1 MSNEGPGISGKQ
13 YIDAL
18 SVGLSGRVSSDNDVD
33 NICLQTGE
41 EFSSEFLRDR
51 VGLRRFPVIT
61 DADQRLPKSLDVNI
75 KDNKYELV
83 YEDLKHVL
91 GLSRTESDSNSDL
104 SEIALARGYVAE
116 IENRAYPNNL
126 NRYHCELGNFRQA
139 SDTLS
144 KQVSSKFFEGN
155 GCDQV
160 NSGPN
165 TASICVV
172 ESPHVCHPHG
182 SVFSDGS
189 FYKKIKFLCS
199 FGGRILPRPNDGKL
213 RYVGGETRIISIR
226 KNITWEELM
235 KKTSAICSQM
245 HVIKYQLPGE
255 DLDAL
260 ISVCSNEDLH
270 HMIEEYEELE
280 RAGGSQRLRIF
291 LIPSNECESPSS
303 NEARVN
309 QPSDADY
316 HYVVAVNGM
325 LDPSMRKN
333 SNGPSLAS
341 HISQFGNTS
350 DYNSPHLHR
359 DPSTSIF
366 ASEMKDCA
374 PTSPNLAGM
383 LSKPGPQFLT
393 ALKVAGKSI
402 NQMSH
407 LSPISGQPKD
417 PNVQLFTDIPYNSIN
432 ESINPFVMEEAPH
445 DNSLFVDNTNYVD
458 PVAYYN
464 NFARGPTCV
473 NYHSNNQYIVECDQ
487 IRKPSE
493 NLHLHRR
500 NRSKELVSSA
510 VCNLTDINSER
521 PLVTNEGSYH
531 FNKIAPH
538 HHELSSLFSESD
550 FGEGSRYRML
560 HACSDSTLKEND
572 QNYRVPLQFPLGVT
586 RDNLPSPK
594 YSSSLEECFLQPQE
608 LIDRKEH
615 LSKYQNF
622 PNFGM
627 TDSFKRVSEI
637 GKERLQCADKSNG
650 FFDENIGAISQDNA
664 IDLKHIQHIYSPHG
678 VCSSSPD
685 IQSSECSFM
694 SLESTGNL
702 RGQPHGLP
710 LDRTTS
716 EFSMRSQKSSMHH
729 QYSMS
734 ETKGCQQLLP
744 GSFELQH
751 IESLTDKE
759 SILPISCLHIAIQCK
774 DMDFSSPSEVAIPV
788 DGPAYYLH
796 QKEENTVI
804 KNQSSEYINAFC
816 VNKLVAESVAVVKRP
831 MDYIS
836 SGIESYLKD
845 VSNVVDEAE
854 VEPTYHEKKGIE
866 CDNPE
871 SESKHAKSDS
881 GNFNKLTGGTA
892 NTETEAEIYGLQN
905 NIGSIDNL
913 IDFLAG
919 FFAPEALKM
928 PCVEK
933 ENIENDDL
941 EELQE
946 LGSGTFGTVYHGK
959 WRGTDVAIKRIKSS
973 CFSGRLSEQQRL
985 TKDFWREAQILS
997 TLHHPNV
1004 VAFYG
1009 VVPDGPGGTLVTVT
1023 EYMVHGSLRNVL
1035 MKKEKVLDRRKKL
1048 MLAIDAAFGM
1058 EYLHLKS
1065 IVHFDLKC
1073 DNLLVNLGDPERPV
1087 CKVGDFGLSRI
1098 KHNTLVSGGVR
1109 GTLPWMAPEL
1119 LDGNSCRVSEKVDIF
1134 SFGIAMWEILTGEE
1148 PYANMHCGAIIGG
1161 IVNNTLRP
1169 PIPKRCD
1176 PEWKKL
1182 MEECWC
1188 PDPAAR
1194 PTFTEIKNRLR
1205 NMLATLPKKRDN
1217 GKSTHFLSPLGLS
1230 RGEGGEASKE
1240 IEKEKS
1246 CGFGSND
1253 KVIFESFKPTKED
1266 KGDFVSQIDFGEL
1279 ENSVGDDIQE
1289 SKKRKAPFEGGN
1301 ENHTARKHVVVL
1313 GGGSNLKPKG
1323 QNGNDSSSRRPRPHY
1338 NHYANGRG
1346 WWDYDMEGVDNEELG
1361 FSEVWEGVGS
1371 TTLGGIIDWH

>member
-1 MSNEGPGISGKQ
+1 MNNEGPGISGKH

-18 SVGLSGRVSSDNDVD
+18 SVGFSDKISSDNDVD
-33 NICLQTGE
+33 NVCLQTGE

-51 VGLRRFPVIT
+51 VALRRFPIIS
-61 DADQRLPKSLDVNI
+61 DADQHLPKRLDLNI
-75 KDNKYELV
+75 KDNNYELV
-83 YEDLKHVL
+83 YEDLKQVL
-91 GLSRTESDSNSDL
+91 GLRRTDSDNNSDL
-104 SEIALARGYVAE
+104 SDVALARGYATE
-116 IENRAYPNNL
+116 IDNRAYPNNL
-126 NRYHCELGNFRQA
+126 NRYHRELGGFRQA
-139 SDTLS
+139 SDTFS
-144 KQVSSKFFEGN
+144 NQVSSKFSEGN
-155 GCDQV
+155 GY
-160 NSGPN
+160 
-165 TASICVV
+165 
-172 ESPHVCHPHG
+172 
-182 SVFSDGS
+182 GS

-235 KKTSAICSQM
+235 KKTAAICSQT

-325 LDPSMRKN
+325 LDPSLRKN
-333 SNGPSLAS
+333 SNGPS
-341 HISQFGNTS
+341 
-350 DYNSPHLHR
+350 
-359 DPSTSIF
+359 
-366 ASEMKDCA
+366 
-374 PTSPNLAGM
+374 
-383 LSKPGPQFLT
+383 
-393 ALKVAGKSI
+393 KSF
-402 NQMSH
+402 NQMPH
-407 LSPISGQPKD
+407 LSPIFEQSKD
-417 PNVQLFTDIPYNSIN
+417 PNLQIFIDKPHNAIN
-432 ESINPFVMEEAPH
+432 ESINPFVVEEVPR
-445 DNSLFVDNTNYVD
+445 DKPLYEDNTNYVD
-458 PVAYYN
+458 PVAYYK
-464 NFARGPTCV
+464 NFAQGPTCV
-473 NYHSNNQYIVECDQ
+473 NYQPNNQNIVESDQ
-487 IRKPSE
+487 IRKPNE

-500 NRSKELVSSA
+500 IKSNELVSSA
-510 VCNLTDINSER
+510 VCNLTNINFER
-521 PLVTNEGSYH
+521 PLVTNEGS
-531 FNKIAPH
+531 
-538 HHELSSLFSESD
+538 
-550 FGEGSRYRML
+550 ML
-560 HACSDSTLKEND
+560 HACSNSTLKEND
-572 QNYRVPLQFPLGVT
+572 ENYKAPLQFPLGVK

-594 YSSSLEECFLQPQE
+594 NSSSLEECSLQPGE
-608 LIDRKEH
+608 IIDRKEH

-622 PNFGM
+622 PIFGR
-627 TDSFKRVSEI
+627 TDSYKRVSEI
-637 GKERLQCADKSNG
+637 AKERLQRADKSND
-650 FFDENIGAISQDNA
+650 FFDENIGAMSQDNA
-664 IDLKHIQHIYSPHG
+664 IDLKHIQYIYSPHG

-685 IQSSECSFM
+685 LQNSECDVSTASFIP
-694 SLESTGNL
+694 LESPRNP

-716 EFSMRSQKSSMHH
+716 ELSMRSQKSSIHH
-729 QYSMS
+729 RYSMS
-734 ETKGCQQLLP
+734 ETKDSQSLLP
-744 GSFELQH
+744 GSFELRH

-759 SILPISCLHIAIQCK
+759 STLPISYM
-774 DMDFSSPSEVAIPV
+774 DMDFSSLREVVIPV
-788 DGPAYYLH
+788 EDPAYYLH
-796 QKEENTVI
+796 EKGENTVT
-804 KNQSSEYINAFC
+804 KNQSSEYITEFR
-816 VNKLVAESVAVVKRP
+816 VNKLVPESVTVFKGP
-831 MDYIS
+831 MDIS
-836 SGIESYLKD
+836 SGIQSSLK
-845 VSNVVDEAE
+845 VVPNVVEEAE
-854 VEPTYHEKKGIE
+854 VEPTYPEKKGIE

-881 GNFNKLTGGTA
+881 GNFNELTGGRATS
-892 NTETEAEIYGLQN
+892 ETEAEIYGLQN
-905 NIGSIDNL
+905 
-913 IDFLAG
+913 
-919 FFAPEALKM
+919 
-928 PCVEK
+928 
-933 ENIENDDL
+933 IENDDL
-941 EELQE
+941 EELHE

-973 CFSGRLSEQQRL
+973 CFSGRLSEQDRL

-1009 VVPDGPGGTLVTVT
+1009 VVPDGPGGTLATVT

-1035 MKKEKVLDRRKKL
+1035 MKKEKVLDRRKRL
-1048 MLAIDAAFGM
+1048 MIAMDAAFGM
-1058 EYLHLKS
+1058 EYLHLKR

-1098 KHNTLVSGGVR
+1098 KRNTLVSGGVR

-1205 NMLATLPKKRDN
+1205 NMSAALPKKRYN
-1217 GKSTHFLSPLGLS
+1217 IG
-1230 RGEGGEASKE
+1230 
-1240 IEKEKS
+1240 
-1246 CGFGSND
+1246 
-1253 KVIFESFKPTKED
+1253 
-1266 KGDFVSQIDFGEL
+1266 
-1279 ENSVGDDIQE
+1279 
-1289 SKKRKAPFEGGN
+1289 
-1301 ENHTARKHVVVL
+1301 
-1313 GGGSNLKPKG
+1313 
-1323 QNGNDSSSRRPRPHY
+1323 RR
-1338 NHYANGRG
+1338 
-1346 WWDYDMEGVDNEELG
+1346 
-1361 FSEVWEGVGS
+1361 
-1371 TTLGGIIDWH
+1371 